1 MELLMKFD
9 QNQLNSLREAG
20 LNSYESRCYLSLL
33 VYKKLNARECSKISG
48 IPPTKTHETL
58 RMLEDKGLI
67 TSTDDKPKLF
77 QVTPIEKG
85 LENYLLRKENI
96 IANLRNE
103 LKNSLKNIKTIE
115 EHEPVREK
123 ILVTSGKERQYE
135 LSLNITKN
143 CVRELLIISRG
154 ELLPIKLL
162 VESKRAM
169 KRGVR
174 IKYII
179 TKIEDNEKLI
189 QDLKKLGY
197 DVRFFDMGE
206 IFMAI
211 RDRIESLLIVK
222 NPANVEDRIC
232 ISITDKNLSKFHA
245 NYFNL
250 IWKKTKKI

>member
-1 MELLMKFD
+1 MRLSLRFD
-9 QNQLNSLREAG
+9 QNQLNLLKEAG
-20 LNSYESRCYLSLL
+20 LNSYESKCYLSLI

-77 QVTPIEKG
+77 QVLSTEKG

-96 IANLRNE
+96 IANLRSD

-123 ILVTSGKERQYE
+123 ILVTSGKQRQHE
-135 LSLNITKN
+135 LALNMTKN
-143 CVRELLIISRG
+143 SVRELLIISRG

-162 VESKRAM
+162 VQSKRAI

-189 QDLKKLGY
+189 QNLNKLGY
-197 DVRFFDMGE
+197 NVRFFDMGE

-211 RDRIESLLIVK
+211 RDRTESLLIVK
-222 NPANVEDRIC
+222 NPTNVEDRIC
-232 ISITDKNLSKFHA
+232 ILITDSNLSKFHA

-250 IWKKTKKI
+250 VWKKARKI